1 VTHAV
6 GSPRSEFPA
15 NSAVASRENEEYINL
30 AILPSAEADVPSE
43 LLLEITVETVDSAL
57 AAEHAGADRIEL
69 CGELNQGGITP
80 AIAAMRKVHEDLEI
94 PVFPIIRPRKGD
106 FVYTDAEFAAMRR
119 DIISARDLGME
130 GLVLGILRPDNS
142 VDVER
147 TRELVELAHPLEV
160 TFHRAFDYAND
171 LPCSLEDVIAT
182 GVTRLLTA
190 GGARSA
196 PEGCETLRKLVELA
210 GPRIIVLPGAG
221 LHAGNIAKLAEETRA
236 REFHSGLGGILP
248 YGSSNLTRFE
258 SEVHAMKRALRSL
271 NASAPATARANS
283 STAP

>member
-1 VTHAV
+1 
-6 GSPRSEFPA
+6 
-15 NSAVASRENEEYINL
+15 
-30 AILPSAEADVPSE
+30 VPPD

-69 CGELNQGGITP
+69 CAELNQGGTTP
-80 AIAAMRKVHEDLEI
+80 AIAAMRKIHEELEI

-106 FVYTDAEFAAMRR
+106 FVYTESEFAAMRR
-119 DIISARDLGME
+119 DIAFVRDLGME
-130 GLVLGILRPDNS
+130 GVVLGILRADHS

-171 LPCSLEDVIAT
+171 LLKSLEDVIAT
-182 GVTRLLTA
+182 GATRLLTA

-196 PEGCETLRKLVELA
+196 PEGAATLAKLVQAA
-210 GPRIIVLPGAG
+210 GDRIVVLPGAG
-221 LHAGNIAKLAEETRA
+221 LHAGNIAKLAAETRA

-248 YGSSNLTRFE
+248 YGSSDLARFE
-258 SEVHAMKRALRSL
+258 SEVHAMKRALRNMGN
-271 NASAPATARANS
+271 NAQAKSGGR
-283 STAP
+283 

>member
-1 VTHAV
+1 M
-6 GSPRSEFPA
+6 SSDR
-15 NSAVASRENEEYINL
+15 
-30 AILPSAEADVPSE
+30 
-43 LLLEITVETVDSAL
+43 LLEITVETVDSAL

-69 CGELNQGGITP
+69 CAELNQGGTTP
-80 AIAAMRKVHEDLEI
+80 AAAAMRKVHEELEI

-119 DIISARDLGME
+119 DIALARDLGME
-130 GLVLGILRPDNS
+130 GVVLGILRPDHS

-171 LPCSLEDVIAT
+171 LLHSLEEVISIGAT
-182 GVTRLLTA
+182 RILTA

-196 PEGCETLRKLVELA
+196 PEGAAMLRKLVDA
-210 GPRIIVLPGAG
+210 ARNRITILPGAG
-221 LHAGNIAKLAEETRA
+221 LHKDNIVKVATETGA

-248 YGSSNLTRFE
+248 YGSSDLTRFE
-258 SEVHAMKRALRSL
+258 SEVHAMKRALRNMDSPVH
-271 NASAPATARANS
+271 AK
-283 STAP
+283 STVH